1 MVCDQGKFFQ
11 KLSMWAKQ
19 DPKNDISVL
28 RAALTETALLSGTD
42 NKDLVG
48 FVVFFWFQKRGLLG
62 QPFWIYDEV
71 A

>member
-28 RAALTETALLSGTD
+28 RAALTETALLSGTV
-42 NKDLVG
+42 NRDLVG
-48 FVVFFWFQKRGLLG
+48 FVVFFLVSKT
-62 QPFWIYDEV
+62 WIVGSAILDI
-71 A
+71 